1 MYEWPMEIVNM
12 VSLSF
17 IVVCRTATTACT
29 KLSVIFSS
37 LVSVISCGGDH
48 MVSDSLLICKN
59 SNSDDI
65 M

>member
-1 MYEWPMEIVNM
+1 M

-17 IVVCRTATTACT
+17 IVICRTATTACT

-59 SNSDDI
+59 TNSDDI